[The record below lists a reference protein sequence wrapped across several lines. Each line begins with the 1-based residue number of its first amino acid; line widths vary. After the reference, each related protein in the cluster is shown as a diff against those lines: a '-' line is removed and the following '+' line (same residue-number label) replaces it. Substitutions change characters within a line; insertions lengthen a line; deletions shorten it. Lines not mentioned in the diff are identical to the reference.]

1 MKQLFENLDAG
12 IISFLKRI
20 GFPVARLA
28 IFIVFFWFGFLKVL
42 GLSPANPLV
51 SNLLEKTLSFI
62 SFDTF
67 IILFGIYEMLIALSF
82 LISGWERIAVFFLVP
97 HMLATFLP
105 LLLLPS
111 MVWSG
116 FLVPTLEGQYII
128 KNLLILALAIGLA
141 ANLKPWSEKK

>member
-42 GLSPANPLV
+42 GLSPANSLV
-51 SNLLEKTLSFI
+51 SSLLEKTLSFI

>member
-20 GFPVARLA
+20 GFPIARLA

-128 KNLLILALAIGLA
+128 KNLLIIALAIGLA

>member
-128 KNLLILALAIGLA
+128 KNLLIIALAIGLA

>member
-1 MKQLFENLDAG
+1 MKQLFENLDAR

-42 GLSPANPLV
+42 DLSPANPLV
-51 SNLLEKTLSFI
+51 SSLLEKTLPFI
-62 SFDTF
+62 SFETF
-67 IILFGIYEMLIALSF
+67 IILFGIYEMFIGLSF

-105 LLLLPS
+105 LVLLPS
-111 MVWSG
+111 VVWSG
-116 FLVPTLEGQYII
+116 FLIPTLEGQYII
-128 KNLLILALAIGLA
+128 KNLLIISLAIILA
-141 ANLKPWSEKK
+141 ANLKSWREK

>member
-20 GFPVARLA
+20 GFPIARLA

-111 MVWSG
+111 MVWSV

>member
-42 GLSPANPLV
+42 GLSPANSLV
-51 SNLLEKTLSFI
+51 SSLLEKTLSFI

-128 KNLLILALAIGLA
+128 KNLLIIALAIGLA

>member
-20 GFPVARLA
+20 GFPIARLA

-105 LLLLPS
+105 LLFLPS

-128 KNLLILALAIGLA
+128 KNLLIIALAIGLA

>member
-42 GLSPANPLV
+42 GLSPANSLV
-51 SNLLEKTLSFI
+51 SSLLEKTLSFI

-67 IILFGIYEMLIALSF
+67 IILFGI
-82 LISGWERIAVFFLVP
+82 
-97 HMLATFLP
+97 
-105 LLLLPS
+105 
-111 MVWSG
+111 
-116 FLVPTLEGQYII
+116 
-128 KNLLILALAIGLA
+128 
-141 ANLKPWSEKK
+141 